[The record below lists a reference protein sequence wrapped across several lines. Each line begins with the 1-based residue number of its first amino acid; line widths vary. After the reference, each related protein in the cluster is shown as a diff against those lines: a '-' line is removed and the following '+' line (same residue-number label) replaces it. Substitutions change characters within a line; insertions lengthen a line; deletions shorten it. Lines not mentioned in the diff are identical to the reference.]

1 MQASKKLNK
10 ADITTIVIA
19 IIAIIALA
27 ITTILISLKD
37 GADKAKKEKQ
47 TAEELAVNKRNT
59 RRRQDM
65 ARILSAFNDY
75 QSNNAGNM
83 PATEK
88 TLSIF
93 EDRYVKVGDNSKFED
108 PDGSSY
114 KFTGPYFWEDGE
126 PSDYIPEE
134 GSHEIS
140 VNYYAMC
147 NTNNETFDD
156 GPIIKDPRYGKR
168 SLAILYTL
176 EGGAIY
182 CGDNQ

>member
-1 MQASKKLNK
+1 MQASKKLSK
-10 ADITTIVIA
+10 ADIATIIIT

-37 GADKAKKEKQ
+37 GADKAKKEEQ
-47 TAEELAVNKRNT
+47 AAEELAVDKRNT
-59 RRRQDM
+59 QRRQDM

-75 QSNNAGNM
+75 QANNAGNM

-93 EDRYVKVGDNSKFED
+93 EDRYIKGGNNSNFED

-140 VNYYAMC
+140 INYYAMC
-147 NTNNETFDD
+147 NPNDETFDNK
-156 GPIIKDPRYGKR
+156 PIIKDPRYGKR